1 MLHINR
7 QHKTKFLY
15 NLLVML
21 SRDTSMRNLA
31 YDQGLISGHV
41 IHSLDDEPRAR
52 YLELVN
58 AIANAK
64 YLELER

>member
-7 QHKTKFLY
+7 QHKYRFLY
-15 NLLVML
+15 DFLVMI
-21 SRDTSMRNLA
+21 SQDNCIRSLA
-31 YDQGLISGHV
+31 YDHGIISGHV
-41 IHSLDDEPRAR
+41 VHTLDDEPRAR

-64 YLELER
+64 YRELEL